1 MSEIVSS
8 GFNEF
13 DRLALLYRRTRELLD
28 VLSATGELP
37 GGGSEMLATE
47 TLPHVEDMEAGFR
60 IRLRAAE
67 ADVDELRAL
76 LAHAGILLH
85 DPRSPAEDRAAL
97 IESMQ
102 ALSGA
107 GGERA
112 IVPPAGRRMAAIDVA
127 RLVFA
132 LVPQTSAQDV
142 HYPAGL
148 RSYADI
154 SPPRTPGQL
163 AARIEELERS
173 LWRIATGD
181 SPRLSDGPYR
191 RTYGF
196 FDTAARVCG
205 SGSLLA

>member
-1 MSEIVSS
+1 MTELMSS

-13 DRLALLYRRTRELLD
+13 ERLAVLYRRTRDLLD

-37 GGGSEMLATE
+37 GGGSEVLATQ

-60 IRLRAAE
+60 IRLRATE
-67 ADVDELRAL
+67 ADLDELRAL
-76 LAHAGILLH
+76 LAHAGLLLR
-85 DPRSPAEDRAAL
+85 DPRNPAEKRAAL
-97 IESMQ
+97 IETIQ

-107 GGERA
+107 GGARQ
-112 IVPPAGRRMAAIDVA
+112 IVPPQGRRLAAIDLA

-132 LVPQTSAQDV
+132 LVPQTAAEDV

-154 SPPRTPGQL
+154 FAPRTPGQL
-163 AARIEELERS
+163 AERIEELERS
-173 LWRIATGD
+173 LWRIATGET
-181 SPRLSDGPYR
+181 PRLSDGGYR

-196 FDTAARVCG
+196 FDTAARVAG